1 MIAAMCEKREENSL
15 IEVKNLT
22 KRYGDHYAIEDLSFK
37 VEDGQVYGFLGPN
50 GAGKSTTM
58 NIMTGYLAPT
68 AGEVLINGHDIMD
81 EPLEAKKT
89 IGYLPEIP
97 PVYPDMTVREYL
109 SFCTELK
116 KVRKKDRNAEV
127 EKVMK
132 ELEITDM
139 SERLIRNL
147 SKGYRQRVGFAQALI
162 GNPET
167 LILDEP
173 TVGLDPKQILDMR
186 ELIRSLGKKHT
197 VILSSHILSE
207 VSEVCDQV
215 LIINH
220 GKFVACD
227 TPENLEKSRDN
238 GTILTVSSEGD
249 KQTVLKA
256 LRTVVQVT
264 EKDLTEKN
272 GVVTANIDVPDGS
285 DIRKRVSEALFAANC
300 TVVGMSTKKANLED
314 IFLKLTE
321 LDDQERA
328 KQKEEAEKAAKAEA
342 ESGTSEASAEDNA
355 KSKTSKEADVKDQK
369 TEKAAEKPEKEADH
383 EEKNEKTE
391 TSGTDEE
398 VKKS

>member
-1 MIAAMCEKREENSL
+1 M

-22 KRYGDHYAIEDLSFK
+22 KRYGDHYAVDNLSFT
-37 VEDGQVYGFLGPN
+37 VDDGQIYGFLGPN

-81 EPLEAKKT
+81 EPAEAKKT

-97 PVYPDMTVREYL
+97 PVYPEMTVKEYL
-109 SFCTELK
+109 KFCTELK
-116 KVRKKDRNAEV
+116 KVPKKKRDAEV
-127 EKVMK
+127 QKVMD

-139 SERLIRNL
+139 AERLIRNL

-238 GTILTVSSEGD
+238 GTVLTVSAKGD
-249 KQTVLKA
+249 KETVLKA
-256 LRTVVQVT
+256 LRSVVQVT
-264 EKDLTEKN
+264 ENELTEKD
-272 GVVTANIDVPDGS
+272 GIVTANIEVPAGN
-285 DIRKRVSEALFAANC
+285 DIRSRVSEALFAAKC
-300 TVVGMSTKKANLED
+300 AVVGMNTKKANLED
-314 IFLKLTE
+314 IFLELT
-321 LDDQERA
+321 
-328 KQKEEAEKAAKAEA
+328 
-342 ESGTSEASAEDNA
+342 
-355 KSKTSKEADVKDQK
+355 
-369 TEKAAEKPEKEADH
+369 
-383 EEKNEKTE
+383 
-391 TSGTDEE
+391 GTDEE
-398 VKKS
+398 EKPENTSEEDNPKGSEKAPDEENPEESKIASDEEKAEESGEVPEKDTEDQKKDVSEESGREGEKKNS

>member
-1 MIAAMCEKREENSL
+1 M

-68 AGEVLINGHDIMD
+68 AGEVLINGHDVMD

-109 SFCTELK
+109 RFCTELK
-116 KVRKKDRNAEV
+116 KVRKKDRNAET

-132 ELEITDM
+132 ELDITDM
-139 SERLIRNL
+139 ADRLIRNL

-173 TVGLDPKQILDMR
+173 TVGLDPKQILEMR

-249 KQTVLKA
+249 KKTVLKA

-272 GVVTANIDVPDGS
+272 GVVTANIEVPDGS
-285 DIRKRVSEALFAANC
+285 DIRKRVSEALFAADC

-328 KQKEEAEKAAKAEA
+328 KQKEEAEKAAKAET
-342 ESGTSEASAEDNA
+342 ERETSEKPAEDDA
-355 KSKTSKEADVKDQK
+355 KDETSKEPAEADTKEQEKD
-369 TEKAAEKPEKEADH
+369 KAAEKPEKELKN

-391 TSGTDEE
+391 ASDSDKE

>member
-1 MIAAMCEKREENSL
+1 M

-342 ESGTSEASAEDNA
+342 ESKTSEASAEDNA

-391 TSGTDEE
+391 ASGTDEE